1 MTKIFKY
8 EALGNDYLVID
19 PKFSKIEMSKENIIK
34 ICHRNF
40 GCGSDG
46 ILYGPIFK
54 ENNKIYFQILN
65 PDGSEAE
72 KSGNGIRIFAKYLKN
87 YNYVK
92 EDNFKLYTKGGEVEV
107 TYLNKEAT
115 LIKVSMGKV
124 SFNSKHIGIKG
135 EEREV
140 INEKINVLNKE
151 FIITSLTI
159 GNPHTVC
166 IFKELDDDS
175 IHKYGPYIEN
185 HPMFINRTNVQFV
198 QVLNKNTI
206 KIKIYER
213 GAGYTLASGSSSC
226 GAASVC
232 YKLGL
237 VDSDIIVKCDGG
249 DIKINIDKLGN
260 VYMTGEVYE
269 VYEGVLKLNLNGV

>member
-19 PKFSKIEMSKENIIK
+19 PNFCDAYLTSENIVR

-46 ILYGPIFK
+46 ILYGPIFDDYD
-54 ENNKIYFQILN
+54 NISFKIFN

-72 KSGNGIRIFAKYLKN
+72 KSGNGIRIFSKYLKD
-87 YNYVK
+87 YGYIDKMSVA
-92 EDNFKLYTKGGEVEV
+92 LLTKGGRVYV
-107 TYLNKEAT
+107 TYLNEHGT

-124 SFNSKHIGIKG
+124 SFNSKDIGITG
-135 EEREV
+135 LEREV
-140 INEKINVLNKE
+140 IKE
-151 FIITSLTI
+151 RVYILDREFEITALTI
-159 GNPHTVC
+159 GNPHAVC
-166 IFKELDDDS
+166 IFEKLDEES
-175 IHKYGPYIEN
+175 IHKYGPFIEN
-185 HPMFINRTNVQFV
+185 HEMFTNRTNVQFV
-198 QVLNKNTI
+198 EVLNRGTI

-226 GAASVC
+226 SAASVC

-237 VDSDIIVKCDGG
+237 VDSNILVICDGG
-249 DIKINIDKLGN
+249 NIQVDIDESGE
-260 VYMTGEVYE
+260 VFMTGGVKQ
-269 VYEGVLKLNLNGV
+269 VYEGVLKIDL

>member
-19 PKFSKIEMSKENIIK
+19 PKFCDVDMNEDNIIK

-46 ILYGPIFK
+46 ILYGPIF
-54 ENNKIYFQILN
+54 EDGNMFLKIFN

-72 KSGNGIRIFAKYLKN
+72 KSGNGIRIFSKYLKDEG
-87 YNYVK
+87 YVK
-92 EDNFKLYTKGGEVEV
+92 EDTFNLNTKGGRVLV
-107 TYLNKEAT
+107 TYLNEDGT

-124 SFNSKHIGIKG
+124 SFNSKDVGVKG
-135 EEREV
+135 LEREV
-140 INEKINVLNKE
+140 IKEKITALDKE
-151 FIITSLTI
+151 FIVTSLTI

-166 IFKELDDDS
+166 IFDKLDDES

-185 HPMFINRTNVQFV
+185 HEMFINRTNVQFV
-198 QVLNKNTI
+198 EVLDRNNI

-226 GAASVC
+226 AAFSVC

-237 VDSDIIVKCDGG
+237 VDSDVLVKCDGG
-249 DIKINIDKLGN
+249 DINVQIDNSGEIF
-260 VYMTGEVYE
+260 MTGEVSK
-269 VYEGVLKLNLNGV
+269 VYDGTLRMNL

>member
-19 PKFSKIEMSKENIIK
+19 PKFCDFDMNEKNIIK

-46 ILYGPIFK
+46 ILYGPIFN
-54 ENNKIYFQILN
+54 ENNNISFKIFN

-72 KSGNGIRIFAKYLKN
+72 KSGNGIRIFSKYLKD
-87 YNYVK
+87 YGYVK
-92 EDNFKLYTKGGEVEV
+92 KDSVKLFTKGGEVFVE
-107 TYLNKEAT
+107 YLNKDCT

-124 SFNSKHIGIKG
+124 SFNSKDIGIKG
-135 EEREV
+135 ENREV
-140 INEKINVLNKE
+140 INEKVHVLDRE
-151 FIITSLTI
+151 FLITSLTI

-166 IFKELDDDS
+166 IFDEIDDES

-185 HPMFINRTNVQFV
+185 HEMFLNKTNVQFV
-198 QVLNKNTI
+198 KVLDRNSI

-226 GAASVC
+226 SAASVC

-237 VDSDIIVKCDGG
+237 VDSNILVECDGG
-249 DIKINIDKLGN
+249 NIKINIDETGN
-260 VYMTGEVYE
+260 VFMTGEVYE
-269 VYEGVLKLNLNGV
+269 VYEGILKIKL

>member
-8 EALGNDYLVID
+8 EALGNDYLIID
-19 PKFSKIEMSKENIIK
+19 PKFCDFDMNEKNIIK

-46 ILYGPIFK
+46 ILYGPIFN
-54 ENNKIYFQILN
+54 ENNNISFKIFN

-72 KSGNGIRIFAKYLKN
+72 KSGNGIRIFSKYLKD
-87 YNYVK
+87 YGYVK
-92 EDNFKLYTKGGEVEV
+92 KDSVKLFTKGGEVFVE
-107 TYLNKEAT
+107 YLNKDCT

-124 SFNSKHIGIKG
+124 SFNSKDIGIKG
-135 EEREV
+135 ENREV
-140 INEKINVLNKE
+140 INEKVHVLDRE
-151 FIITSLTI
+151 FLITSLTI

-166 IFKELDDDS
+166 IFDELDDES

-185 HPMFINRTNVQFV
+185 HEMFLNKTNVQFV
-198 QVLNKNTI
+198 KVLDRNSI

-226 GAASVC
+226 SAASVC

-237 VDSDIIVKCDGG
+237 VDSDILVKCDGG
-249 DIKINIDKLGN
+249 NIKIDIDETGN
-260 VYMTGEVYE
+260 VFMTGEVYE
-269 VYEGVLKLNLNGV
+269 VYEGILKIKL

>member
-19 PKFSKIEMSKENIIK
+19 PKFCDFDMNEKNIMK
-34 ICHRNF
+34 VCHRNF

-46 ILYGPIFK
+46 ILYGPIFNK
-54 ENNKIYFQILN
+54 NNNICFKIFN

-72 KSGNGIRIFAKYLKN
+72 KSGNGIRIFAKYLKDHG
-87 YNYVK
+87 YVK
-92 EDNFKLYTKGGEVEV
+92 NNIVKLYTKGGEVFVE
-107 TYLNKEAT
+107 YLNEDCT

-124 SFNSKHIGIKG
+124 SFNSKDIGIKG
-135 EEREV
+135 ENREV
-140 INEKINVLNKE
+140 INEKLNVLDRE
-151 FIITSLTI
+151 FSITSLTI

-166 IFKELDDDS
+166 IFDKLDDES
-175 IHKYGPYIEN
+175 IHKYGPYIEKN
-185 HPMFINRTNVQFV
+185 EIFLNRTNVQFV
-198 QVLNKNTI
+198 EILDRNTI

-226 GAASVC
+226 AAASVC

-237 VDSDIIVKCDGG
+237 VDSNVLVKCDGG
-249 DIKINIDKLGN
+249 DIKIDIDKNSN
-260 VYMTGEVYE
+260 VFMTGEVYE
-269 VYEGVLKLNLNGV
+269 VYEGILKIRL

>member
-19 PKFSKIEMSKENIIK
+19 PKFCDVKLSEFNIAK

-46 ILYGPIFK
+46 ILYGPIFD
-54 ENNKIYFQILN
+54 ENKNIHLKIFN

-72 KSGNGIRIFAKYLKN
+72 KSGNGLRIFSKYLKD
-87 YNYVK
+87 YNYVSD
-92 EDNFKLYTKGGEVEV
+92 ETFEIFTKGGKVSV
-107 TYLNKEAT
+107 SYLNSDGT

-124 SFNSKHIGIKG
+124 SFNSKEIGVKG
-135 EEREV
+135 KEREV
-140 INEKINVLNKE
+140 INEDIYVLDKY
-151 FIITSLTI
+151 FTVTSLTI
-159 GNPHTVC
+159 GNPHTVS
-166 IFKELDDDS
+166 IFDKLDDES
-175 IHKYGPYIEN
+175 IHKYGPHIEN
-185 HPMFINRTNVQFV
+185 HEMFLNKTNVQFV
-198 QVLNKNTI
+198 EVINRNTI

-226 GAASVC
+226 AAASTC

-237 VDSDIIVKCDGG
+237 VDSKILVKCDGG
-249 DIKINIDKLGN
+249 DIEIEILDGN
-260 VYMTGEVYE
+260 VFMTGKVCR
-269 VYEGVLKLNLNGV
+269 VYEGILKIDF

>member
-1 MTKIFKY
+1 MIKIFKY
-8 EALGNDYLVID
+8 QAIGNDYLVID
-19 PKFSKIEMSKENIIK
+19 PNFCSVEMNKNNIVK

-46 ILYGPIFK
+46 ILYGPILNE
-54 ENNKIYFQILN
+54 ENNIYFKIFN

-72 KSGNGIRIFAKYLKN
+72 KSGNGIRIFSKYLKD
-87 YNYVK
+87 YGYVK
-92 EDNFKLYTKGGEVEV
+92 QSEFKLLTKGGEVFIK
-107 TYLNKEAT
+107 YLNEEAT

-124 SFNSKHIGIKG
+124 SFNSKKIGVKG

-140 INEKINVLNKE
+140 INEKIYVLDRE
-151 FIITSLTI
+151 FLITSLTI
-159 GNPHTVC
+159 GNPHTVS
-166 IFKELDDDS
+166 IFKKLDDDS

-185 HPMFINRTNVQFV
+185 HGLFLNRTNVQFV
-198 QVLNKNTI
+198 EVIDRNTI

-226 GAASVC
+226 SAAFAC

-237 VDSDIIVKCDGG
+237 VDSNILVKCDGG
-249 DIKINIDKLGN
+249 DIEIEIDGDEN
-260 VYMTGEVYE
+260 VFMTGEVYQ
-269 VYEGVLKLNLNGV
+269 VYEGVLKINL

>member
-19 PKFSKIEMSKENIIK
+19 PNFCNVEMSEENIIK

-46 ILYGPIFK
+46 ILYGPILM
-54 ENNKIYFQILN
+54 EGDKIYFKILN

-72 KSGNGIRIFAKYLKN
+72 KSGNGIRIFSKYLKD
-87 YNYVK
+87 YGYVK
-92 EDNFKLYTKGGEVEV
+92 KDKLKLYTKGGEVEV
-107 TYLNKEAT
+107 TYLNEEAT

-124 SFNSKHIGIKG
+124 SFNSKKIGIKG

-140 INEKINVLNKE
+140 INETINILDKE
-151 FIITSLTI
+151 FVITSLTI
-159 GNPHTVC
+159 GNPHTVS
-166 IFKELDDDS
+166 IFDKLDEES

-185 HPMFINRTNVQFV
+185 HPMFLNRTNVQFV
-198 QVLNKNTI
+198 EIIDRNTI

-237 VDSDIIVKCDGG
+237 VDSDILVKCDGG
-249 DIKINIDKLGN
+249 DIKINIDEYGS
-260 VYMTGEVYE
+260 VFMTGEVYQ
-269 VYEGVLKLNLNGV
+269 VYEGVLKIKL

>member
-19 PKFSKIEMSKENIIK
+19 PNFCDVEMNSENIIR

-46 ILYGPIFK
+46 ILYGPILNS
-54 ENNKIYFQILN
+54 ENKIYFKIFN

-72 KSGNGIRIFAKYLKN
+72 KSGNGIRIFSKYLRD
-87 YNYVK
+87 YGYVS
-92 EDNFKLYTKGGEVEV
+92 ENEISLLTKGGEVFV
-107 TYLNKEAT
+107 TYLNKDGT

-124 SFNSKHIGIKG
+124 SFNSKEIGIKG

-140 INEKINVLNKE
+140 IKEKIYTLDRE
-151 FIITSLTI
+151 FEITSLTI
-159 GNPHTVC
+159 GNPHVVC
-166 IFKELDDDS
+166 IFEKLDEES

-185 HPMFINRTNVQFV
+185 HEIFINRTNVQFV
-198 QVLNKNTI
+198 EVLDRKTI

-226 GAASVC
+226 SAASVC

-237 VDSDIIVKCDGG
+237 VDSEILVICDGG
-249 DIKINIDKLGN
+249 NIKINIEKNGE
-260 VYMTGEVYE
+260 VFMTGEVKR
-269 VYEGVLKLNLNGV
+269 VYEGVLKIDL

>member
-19 PKFSKIEMSKENIIK
+19 PKFCNFNVNEKNIMK

-46 ILYGPIFK
+46 ILYGPIFD
-54 ENNKIYFQILN
+54 ENNNICFKIFN

-72 KSGNGIRIFAKYLKN
+72 KSGNGIRIFAKYLN
-87 YNYVK
+87 DHGYVK
-92 EDNFKLYTKGGEVEV
+92 NNSVKLFTKGGEVFVE
-107 TYLNKEAT
+107 YLNENCT

-124 SFNSKHIGIKG
+124 SFNSKDIGIKG
-135 EEREV
+135 DNREV
-140 INEKINVLNKE
+140 INEKLKVLDKE
-151 FIITSLTI
+151 FFITSLTI

-166 IFKELDDDS
+166 IFDELDDES
-175 IHKYGPYIEN
+175 IYKYGPYIEN
-185 HPMFINRTNVQFV
+185 HEMFLNRTNVQFV
-198 QVLNKNTI
+198 KVLDRNTI

-237 VDSDIIVKCDGG
+237 VDSNILVKCDGG
-249 DIKINIDKLGN
+249 DIKIDIDKNGN
-260 VYMTGEVYE
+260 VFMTGEVYE
-269 VYEGVLKLNLNGV
+269 VYEGILKIRL

>member
-19 PKFSKIEMSKENIIK
+19 PNFCSVEMSKDNIVK

-46 ILYGPIFK
+46 ILYGPILS
-54 ENNKIYFQILN
+54 EGNNIYFKIFN

-72 KSGNGIRIFAKYLKN
+72 KSGNGIRIFSKYLKD
-87 YNYVK
+87 YGYVK
-92 EDNFKLYTKGGEVEV
+92 QSEFKLLTKGGEVFV
-107 TYLNKEAT
+107 KYLNEEAT

-124 SFNSKHIGIKG
+124 SFNSKEIGVKG

-140 INEKINVLNKE
+140 TNEKIYVLDRE
-151 FIITSLTI
+151 FLITSLTI
-159 GNPHTVC
+159 GNPHTVS
-166 IFKELDDDS
+166 IFEKLDEDS

-185 HPMFINRTNVQFV
+185 HDLFLNRTNVQFV
-198 QVLNKNTI
+198 EVLDRNTI

-226 GAASVC
+226 SAASVC

-237 VDSDIIVKCDGG
+237 TDSNILVKCDGG
-249 DIKINIDKLGN
+249 DIKIEIDEHGN
-260 VYMTGEVYE
+260 VFMTGEVYQ
-269 VYEGVLKLNLNGV
+269 VYEGVLKINL

>member
-8 EALGNDYLVID
+8 HALGNDYLVID
-19 PKFSKIEMSKENIIK
+19 PKYCGVEMNKENIIK

-46 ILYGPIFK
+46 ILYGPIIDGD
-54 ENNKIYFQILN
+54 KISLKILN

-72 KSGNGIRIFAKYLKN
+72 KSGNGIRIFSKYLKD
-87 YNYVK
+87 YGYIK
-92 EDNFKLYTKGGEVEV
+92 EEEFTLYTKGGRVLV
-107 TYLNKEAT
+107 TYLNEEGT

-124 SFNSKHIGIKG
+124 SFNSQDIGVCG
-135 EEREV
+135 ENREV
-140 INEKINVLNKE
+140 IEEQISVLDND

-166 IFKELDDDS
+166 VFDKLDDES

-185 HPMFINRTNVQFV
+185 HPMFLNRTNVQFV
-198 QVLNKNTI
+198 EVIDRNTI

-226 GAASVC
+226 AAASVC
-232 YKLGL
+232 YKLSL
-237 VDSDIIVKCDGG
+237 VDSDILVKCDGG
-249 DIKINIDKLGN
+249 DIKVSIDKDGE
-260 VYMTGEVYE
+260 VFMTGEVTS
-269 VYEGVLKLNLNGV
+269 VYEGILKMVM

>member
-19 PKFSKIEMSKENIIK
+19 PNFCSVEMSKDNIIK

-46 ILYGPIFK
+46 ILFGPFFDSNINISFKIF
-54 ENNKIYFQILN
+54 N

-72 KSGNGIRIFAKYLKN
+72 KSGNGIRIFSKYLRD
-87 YNYVK
+87 YGYVK
-92 EDNFKLYTKGGEVEV
+92 EDNVKLLTKGGEVFV
-107 TYLNKEAT
+107 TYLNKENT

-124 SFNSKHIGIKG
+124 SFNSKEIGVKG

-140 INEKINVLNKE
+140 INEKIYVLDKE
-151 FIITSLTI
+151 FLITSLTI
-159 GNPHTVC
+159 GNPHTVS
-166 IFKELDDDS
+166 IFEKLDDDS

-185 HPMFINRTNVQFV
+185 HELFLNRTNVQFV
-198 QVLNKNTI
+198 EVIDRNTI

-226 GAASVC
+226 SAASVC
-232 YKLGL
+232 YKHGL
-237 VDSDIIVKCDGG
+237 VDSNILVKCDGG
-249 DIKINIDKLGN
+249 DIKIEINQNG
-260 VYMTGEVYE
+260 VVFMTGEVYE
-269 VYEGVLKLNLNGV
+269 VYEGVLKINL